1 MSKFGNFFSKSID
14 KVKKIRTNDW
24 PDERVNKWAKIASF
38 FTGFIFNLLGII
50 AVAVWKY
57 IFCNNENKSKYCVR
71 IAILGMVAE
80 LICFC
85 KFAPMTMFSNPVFGD
100 HFIGKYTRVRD
111 RHPRPAQ
118 PVFVDDVFNAEMRRM
133 NDVFEAS
140 RREFDR
146 VMKHHEEEMNKM
158 MAEQAKMAQAAK
170 EGKNVE
176 VSKDGKVVKKVENRN
191 KRYKET
197 TIEKTPGGF
206 KKVVKEE
213 YRS

>member
-1 MSKFGNFFSKSID
+1 MSKFSKFFSKSID
-14 KVKKIRTNDW
+14 KVKKFRTNDW

-71 IAILGMVAE
+71 IAILGMIAE
-80 LICFC
+80 VVLFA
-85 KFAPMTMFSNPVFGD
+85 KFFAFSTFWPRFGD
-100 HFIGKYTRVRD
+100 NFFGTYNGVRYKQPIKPIFI
-111 RHPRPAQ
+111 
-118 PVFVDDVFNAEMRRM
+118 DDIFDGEMERM
-133 NDVFEAS
+133 NKVFEAS
-140 RREFDR
+140 RREFDKA
-146 VMKHHEEEMNKM
+146 MKAQEEEFNKM
-158 MAEQAKMAQAAK
+158 IAEQAQMAQVAK
-170 EGKNVE
+170 DGKNVE
-176 VSKDGKVVKKVENRN
+176 VSKDGKVVKKVENKN

-213 YRS
+213 YHG

>member
-80 LICFC
+80 IVLFA
-85 KFAPMTMFSNPVFGD
+85 KFFAFSSN
-100 HFIGKYTRVRD
+100 
-111 RHPRPAQ
+111 RHLPI
-118 PVFVDDVFNAEMRRM
+118 RRK
-133 NDVFEAS
+133 
-140 RREFDR
+140 RREVLISSHFP
-146 VMKHHEEEMNKM
+146 
-158 MAEQAKMAQAAK
+158 A
-170 EGKNVE
+170 
-176 VSKDGKVVKKVENRN
+176 S
-191 KRYKET
+191 
-197 TIEKTPGGF
+197 F
-206 KKVVKEE
+206 C
-213 YRS
+213 

>member
-80 LICFC
+80 LILCA
-85 KFAPMTMFSNPVFGD
+85 KFFTFSTFGPSFKHFFKPEPKPVYIED
-100 HFIGKYTRVRD
+100 I
-111 RHPRPAQ
+111 
-118 PVFVDDVFNAEMRRM
+118 FNSEMRRM

-146 VMKHHEEEMNKM
+146 AMKYHEEEMNKM
-158 MAEQAKMAQAAK
+158 IAEQAKMAQAAK

-176 VSKDGKVVKKVENRN
+176 VSKDGKVVKKVENKN

-197 TIEKTPGGF
+197 TIEKTPSGF

>member
-1 MSKFGNFFSKSID
+1 MSKFGNFFNKSID

-57 IFCNNENKSKYCVR
+57 VFCNNENKSKYCVR
-71 IAILGMVAE
+71 IAILGMIAE
-80 LICFC
+80 VVLFA
-85 KFAPMTMFSNPVFGD
+85 KFFAFSTFGPSLKYFFKPEPKPVYIED
-100 HFIGKYTRVRD
+100 I
-111 RHPRPAQ
+111 
-118 PVFVDDVFNAEMRRM
+118 FNSEMRRM

-146 VMKHHEEEMNKM
+146 AMKYHEEEMNKM
-158 MAEQAKMAQAAK
+158 IAEQAKMAQAAK
-170 EGKNVE
+170 DGKNVE
-176 VSKDGKVVKKVENRN
+176 VSKDGKVVKKVENKN
-191 KRYKET
+191 KRYKKT

-206 KKVVKEE
+206 RKVVKEE

>member
-14 KVKKIRTNDW
+14 KVKKFRTNDW

-38 FTGFIFNLLGII
+38 FTGFIFNILGII
-50 AVAVWKY
+50 AVAAWKY

-71 IAILGMVAE
+71 IAILGMIAE
-80 LICFC
+80 LILCA
-85 KFAPMTMFSNPVFGD
+85 KFFAFSTFGPSLKYFFKPEPKPVYIED
-100 HFIGKYTRVRD
+100 I
-111 RHPRPAQ
+111 
-118 PVFVDDVFNAEMRRM
+118 FNSEMRRM

-140 RREFDR
+140 RREFDKA
-146 VMKHHEEEMNKM
+146 MKYHEEEMNKM
-158 MAEQAKMAQAAK
+158 IAEQAKIAKDAK

-176 VSKDGKVVKKVENRN
+176 VLKDGNVVKKVENKN

>member
-1 MSKFGNFFSKSID
+1 MSKFGNFFSKSLD

-24 PDERVNKWAKIASF
+24 PDERVDKWAKIASF

-80 LICFC
+80 IVLFA
-85 KFAPMTMFSNPVFGD
+85 KFFAFSTFGPSFKHFFKPEPKPVYIED
-100 HFIGKYTRVRD
+100 I
-111 RHPRPAQ
+111 
-118 PVFVDDVFNAEMRRM
+118 FNSEMRRM

-146 VMKHHEEEMNKM
+146 AMKAQEEEFNKI
-158 MAEQAKMAQAAK
+158 MADQAKAVANIEK
-170 EGKNVE
+170 GDNK
-176 VSKDGKVVKKVENRN
+176 VKKVEKKRN
-191 KRYKET
+191 GYKET